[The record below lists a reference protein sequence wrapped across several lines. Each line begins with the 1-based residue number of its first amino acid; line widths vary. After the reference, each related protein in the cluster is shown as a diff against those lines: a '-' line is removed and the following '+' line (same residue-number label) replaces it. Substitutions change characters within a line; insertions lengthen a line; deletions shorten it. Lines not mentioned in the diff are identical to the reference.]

1 MAIQRPAFESP
12 DCLRPS
18 GGECCP
24 CLEGLRSWAASSGSC
39 APVSWLAG
47 WPATSA
53 YGKESSRLE
62 RSVHHENTL
71 LILLLILLRH
81 KYACHAYVYVCK
93 YVCHAYVTNYCRWLC
108 LHLSFEMRLFLLDVP
123 GRRSMTSLLCVCV
136 GCVCHSCVPVRDAGH
151 PAGQGLD
158 STWSLAGCG
167 LLPET
172 RLQPPHTPA
181 GTTVVVH
188 THGLLNTNIRNTLH
202 NYTHFRDYPN
212 TTFSKHRSDV
222 QLIKVPSTRA
232 KTIFSPPF
240 SFDAFREYFRKNT
253 VVYRVAKS
261 CPFHWS
267 PWDP

>member
-1 MAIQRPAFESP
+1 MALFAFVIWNEAVPARRPWQEKHDF
-12 DCLRPS
+12 
-18 GGECCP
+18 
-24 CLEGLRSWAASSGSC
+24 
-39 APVSWLAG
+39 
-47 WPATSA
+47 
-53 YGKESSRLE
+53 
-62 RSVHHENTL
+62 
-71 LILLLILLRH
+71 
-81 KYACHAYVYVCK
+81 
-93 YVCHAYVTNYCRWLC
+93 
-108 LHLSFEMRLFLLDVP
+108 
-123 GRRSMTSLLCVCV
+123 SLVCVCV

-158 STWSLAGCG
+158 STRSLAGCG

-267 PWDP
+267 PWDPWDMIWMDMNMKNMNVFQCRESHYFLVPVFISLRLHILYVACGFKW